1 MRAIVTVALI
11 GAGGAVAVAVTALI
25 LNFRL
30 FGRSTPWGD
39 ESKLSSAI

>member
-1 MRAIVTVALI
+1 MRDIVTATFI
-11 GAGGAVAVAVTALI
+11 AAGGPVAVAVTALI

-39 ESKLSSAI
+39 ESKLSSLI